1 MRFFCHIS
9 FLQFSGELYSHL
21 VLYFITIGFADY
33 RSKFNNAA
41 GSRWLQDASYFV
53 VKNINLGYRI
63 PKRLTDKI
71 NVKGILLNAS
81 VENLVTITS
90 LKGMNPQYSFTG
102 SSDDTYGTARVFNLG
117 VTLDL

>member
-1 MRFFCHIS
+1 M
-9 FLQFSGELYSHL
+9 
-21 VLYFITIGFADY
+21 
-33 RSKFNNAA
+33 
-41 GSRWLQDASYFV
+41 
-53 VKNINLGYRI
+53 KNINLGYRI

-90 LKGMNPQYSFTG
+90 LKGMNPQYSFNG

>member
-1 MRFFCHIS
+1 MDFFFC
-9 FLQFSGELYSHL
+9 GKG
-21 VLYFITIGFADY
+21 VTGFQLF
-33 RSKFNNAA
+33 R
-41 GSRWLQDASYFV
+41 V
-53 VKNINLGYRI
+53 
-63 PKRLTDKI
+63 I